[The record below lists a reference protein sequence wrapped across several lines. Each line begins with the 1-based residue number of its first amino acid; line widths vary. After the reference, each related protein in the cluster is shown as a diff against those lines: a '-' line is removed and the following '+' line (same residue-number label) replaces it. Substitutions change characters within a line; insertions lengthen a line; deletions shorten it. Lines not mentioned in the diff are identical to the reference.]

1 MPLTLPQSLIV
12 AAAVGLLAGMH
23 AAIWGMYKD
32 AIHEGFVPA
41 RFARS
46 LIVGAG
52 GAVAVQCAL
61 GLDLRGPAPLVLLFG
76 LAYAVE
82 RGVVE
87 VWKTFW
93 RDEDQSKYAIPMQ
106 FSVRGVPVVAR
117 GTRLAVGAAYV
128 AAVALGLAAVA
139 RLDAPGAA
147 APRPAVVA
155 LLGIAVGAVVAVGGA
170 WKDAP
175 VEGFEPLKFLRSPL
189 TTLGWA
195 LLLAQLSGSHLAIA
209 VAALGYERATA
220 ETYKTFCFPTR
231 PRGKFAGK
239 PVRYPALLV
248 RRRYFVPLYLA
259 IWAAVAACA
268 VAALRERAAAAWEAA
283 P

>member
-46 LIVGAG
+46 LLVGAA
-52 GAVAVQCAL
+52 GAVAVQFAL
-61 GLDLRGPAPLVLLFG
+61 RLDLRGPASLVLLFG

-82 RGVVE
+82 RGAVE
-87 VWKTFW
+87 VWKTFL
-93 RDEDQSKYAIPMQ
+93 RDEDQAKYAIPMQ
-106 FSVRGVPVVAR
+106 FSVRGVPVAAR
-117 GTRLAVGAAYV
+117 GTRVAVGVAYV
-128 AAVALGLAAVA
+128 AAIALGIAGIA
-139 RLDAPGAA
+139 RLDAAGTAH
-147 APRPAVVA
+147 PRPAVVA

-195 LLLAQLSGSHLAIA
+195 LFLAQLSGSHLAIA
-209 VAALGYERATA
+209 IAALGYERATA
-220 ETYKTFCFPTR
+220 ETYKTFCFPMR

-239 PVRYPALLV
+239 PVLYPQLLA
-248 RRRYFVPLYLA
+248 RRRYFVPLYVA
-259 IWAAVAACA
+259 IWAAVAACGA
-268 VAALRERAAAAWEAA
+268 TALRERAAPAAQAA

>member
-12 AAAVGLLAGMH
+12 AAAVGLLAGTH

-46 LIVGAG
+46 LLVGAA

-61 GLDLRGPAPLVLLFG
+61 RLDLRGPASLVLLFG

-82 RGVVE
+82 RAVVE
-87 VWKTFW
+87 VWKTFL

-106 FSVRGVPVVAR
+106 FSVRGVPVAGR
-117 GTRLAVGAAYV
+117 GTRVAVGVAYV
-128 AAVALGLAAVA
+128 AALALGLAAVA
-139 RLDAPGAA
+139 RLDAAGPAH
-147 APRPAVVA
+147 PRPAVVA

-195 LLLAQLSGSHLAIA
+195 LVLAQLSGSHLAIA
-209 VAALGYERATA
+209 IAALGYERATA
-220 ETYKTFCFPTR
+220 ETYKTFCFPMR

-239 PVRYPALLV
+239 PVLYPELLA
-248 RRRYFVPLYLA
+248 RRRYFIPLYIA
-259 IWAAVAACA
+259 IWAAVAACGA
-268 VAALRERAAAAWEAA
+268 FALRERVAAAAQAA